1 MPPYRVYLI
10 GPDNHITGLHVA
22 ECEDDAAAMA
32 QAAGFVT
39 REHGVE
45 TWQGDRLVGQ
55 LPAAMP
61 KRPPANTADADDETL
76 IGLGWRACLP
86 LRLLPLSLRAFRR

>member
-32 QAAGFVT
+32 QAAGLVT

-45 TWQGDRLVGQ
+45 TWQGNRLVGQ
-55 LPAAMP
+55 VPAAMP
-61 KRPPANTADADDETL
+61 KRPPANTADAPD
-76 IGLGWRACLP
+76 RPRVASLP
-86 LRLLPLSLRAFRR
+86 TLRLLPLSLRAFRR